1 LNLVESWLVDLIKKA
16 KSMPAQTLKHYFG
29 VEE

>member
-1 LNLVESWLVDLIKKA
+1 LNLVESWLVNLIKKA
-16 KSMPAQTLKHYFG
+16 RSTTTQTLKHYFG